1 MQDAVFDHRPAKE
14 EGFQMGSKM
23 DDKVRETGAK
33 LYDIA
38 EKSKPSVFKK
48 DYWTGKVLDLSMKNE
63 AFKQEMFRFVDV
75 FPYLSRPESVARHIQ
90 EYFCRSE
97 QQFPKTMQWGL
108 SKVKPDSITAKM
120 AAKSIGKNINTMG
133 KQFITGE
140 TIDEAAKVMLKGR
153 NKDGVAWTVKI
164 LKEAVTST
172 QEEEEFLAQQIE
184 LMQRYSEI
192 VQDWPALGTGEIGG
206 LDWGFSPQVNI
217 SLMASC
223 LYSQY
228 LPKSC
233 AMDYA
238 IDRAKERLRP
248 IYRKALELNAYVL
261 MDMEHLPAR
270 RFTLELFKS
279 INEEPEFRHWPHKGI
294 AYQSYMKDAEPLLAE
309 LLDWAKK
316 GDQNFGIRLIKGAF
330 WDEEVVLANLYNYP
344 IPVYTNKHA
353 TDASF
358 ERCARMILENHRS
371 VQLKC
376 GSHNIRTVAFVIEC
390 ARELNVPDDRLEFQ
404 MLHGMA
410 ENLREAWK
418 QHNLRLRL
426 YSPVGDIVPGMA
438 YLVRRLLENTSSESF
453 LRQSFVNGAAREEM
467 LRDPAVLAAE
477 SPQSEKDAPAAPE
490 YGKKGPFSNEPPV
503 EWDVSTHAAFA
514 AALENAKASFPRQ
527 VKPVVNGA
535 PAAGA
540 DKTVSTDPNQPDR
553 VVAEVDCADIDTVEK
568 AVAAAKK
575 AFEGWSVTHAE
586 KRADYLF
593 EAARVARAERH
604 ELAALLVYES
614 GKNWN
619 EAQADVCETI
629 DFLEFYGREMVRL
642 DKPRVASELPGES
655 SRLGT
660 IPRGIGAVVAP
671 WNFALPISVGMAAA
685 AIVTGNTVVYK
696 PASPTPAI
704 GQAVFEL
711 FSSVNL
717 PPGVM
722 NFVPGPGPQIG
733 DALVTHKDIAFTVFT
748 GSREVGLGIIEKSGY
763 TPAGASQ
770 VKKVIA
776 EMGGKNAI
784 IVDSDADIDA
794 AVGPIIQS
802 AFGYM
807 GQKCS
812 AASRLIVLEENY
824 DKFVQKFRYA
834 AESLV
839 FGAAEDPRS
848 DIGAVI
854 DAGAKQK
861 IEQYIDIGMT
871 EGKLLTRGR
880 EGQGPGHFVAP
891 AVFTGISPE
900 SRLAREEIFGPVV
913 CIIKVEDFQ
922 QALQTAN
929 ATSYALTGGL
939 FSRSP
944 ANIER
949 ACREFMVGSLY
960 INRAITGAMM
970 KRHPFGGFKMSGV
983 GSKAMGQDYL
993 PQFMFTRTI
1002 VENTFRSGF
1011 APMDDE
1017 ESAT

>member
-1 MQDAVFDHRPAKE
+1 MT
-14 EGFQMGSKM
+14 SKM
-23 DDKVRETGAK
+23 DDKIRKTGNE

-38 EKSKPSVFKK
+38 GKSKPSLFKK
-48 DYWTGKVLDLSMKNE
+48 DYWTGKVMDLSMKNE

-90 EYFCRSE
+90 EYFCRPE
-97 QQFPKTMQWGL
+97 QDFPKTMRWGL
-108 SKVKPDSITAKM
+108 SRVKPDSMAAKM
-120 AAKSIGKNINTMG
+120 AARSIGKNISTMG

-153 NKDGVAWTVKI
+153 KKDGVAWTVKI

-172 QEEEEFLAQQIE
+172 QEEEEFLTQQIE
-184 LMQRYSEI
+184 LMERYREI
-192 VQDWPALGTGEIGG
+192 VKEWPALGTGVKGG
-206 LDWGFSPQVNI
+206 PDWGYSPQVNI
-217 SLMASC
+217 SLMSSC

-279 INEEPEFRHWPHKGI
+279 INDESEFRDWPHKGI
-294 AYQSYMKDAEPLLAE
+294 AYQAYMKDAEPLLAE
-309 LLDWAKK
+309 LIDWAKK
-316 GDQNFGIRLIKGAF
+316 GDHNFGMRLIKGAF

-344 IPVYTNKHA
+344 IPVFTNKHA
-353 TDASF
+353 TDACF
-358 ERCARMILENHRS
+358 ERCARTVLENHRYI
-371 VQLKC
+371 QLKC
-376 GSHNIRTVAFVIEC
+376 ASHNIRTVAHAIES
-390 ARELNVPDDRLEFQ
+390 ARELNVPEDRLEFQ

-418 QHNLRLRL
+418 KYNLRLRL
-426 YSPVGDIVPGMA
+426 YSPVGEIVPGMA

-453 LRQSFVNGAAREEM
+453 LRQSFANGAAREEM
-467 LRDPAVLAAE
+467 LRDPAILAKE
-477 SPQSEKDAPAAPE
+477 NPEPEKEKEDASE
-490 YGKKGPFSNEPPV
+490 YGAKGPFANEPPV
-503 EWDVSTHAAFA
+503 EWDVPTHAAFA
-514 AALENAKASFPRQ
+514 TALENTKKTFPRK
-527 VKPVVNGA
+527 VLPVINGA
-535 PAAGA
+535 PMAGT
-540 DKTVSTDPNQPDR
+540 KQELSTDPNQPER
-553 VVAEVDCADIDTVEK
+553 VVAEVACANTDTVEK
-568 AVAAAKK
+568 AVAAAKS
-575 AFEGWSVTHAE
+575 ALAAWSVTPAE

-593 EAARVARAERH
+593 KASEQVRTQRH
-604 ELAALLVYES
+604 DLAALLVYEG

-619 EAQADVCETI
+619 EAQADICETV
-629 DFLEFYGREMVRL
+629 DFLEFYGREMIRL

-655 SRLGT
+655 SRLGY
-660 IPRGIGAVVAP
+660 IPRGVGAVIAP
-671 WNFALPISVGMAAA
+671 WNFPLPISIGMTSA

-696 PASPTPAI
+696 PASQTPAI
-704 GQAVFEL
+704 GQAVYDIFK
-711 FSSVNL
+711 SVDL
-717 PPGVM
+717 PKGVL
-722 NFVPGPGPQIG
+722 NFVPGPGAEIG

-748 GSREVGLGIIEKSGY
+748 GSKETGLGIIEKSGR
-763 TPAGASQ
+763 TPAGAQQ
-770 VKKVIA
+770 VKNVIA

-784 IVDSDADIDA
+784 IIDGDADIDA
-794 AVGPIIQS
+794 AVWPIVQS

-824 DKFVQKFRYA
+824 DRFIPKFKNAV
-834 AESLV
+834 ETLM
-839 FGAAEDPRS
+839 FGPAEDPRN

-854 DAGAKQK
+854 DAAAREK
-861 IEQYIDIGMT
+861 ILKYIEIGNT
-871 EGKLLTRGR
+871 EGKLLTRGA
-880 EGQGPGHFVAP
+880 EGKGPGHFVP
-891 AVFTGISPE
+891 PTVFTDISPE
-900 SRLAREEIFGPVV
+900 SRLAQEEIFGPVV
-913 CIIKVEDFQ
+913 CIFKVKDFD
-922 QALQTAN
+922 QALMVAN
-929 ATSYALTGGL
+929 DTEFALTGGL

-949 ACREFMVGSLY
+949 ACRELMVGSLY
-960 INRAITGAMM
+960 INRGTTGAMM

-993 PQFMFTRTI
+993 PQFMVTRTI

-1011 APMDDE
+1011 APM
-1017 ESAT
+1017 

>member
-1 MQDAVFDHRPAKE
+1 
-14 EGFQMGSKM
+14 MGSKL
-23 DDKVRETGAK
+23 DDKIRETGNK

-38 EKSKPSVFKK
+38 GKSKPSLFKK
-48 DYWTGKVLDLSMKNE
+48 DYWTGKVMDLSMKNE

-75 FPYLSRPESVARHIQ
+75 FPYLTRPESVARHIQ
-90 EYFCRSE
+90 EYFCRPD
-97 QQFPKTMQWGL
+97 QDFPKTMRWGL
-108 SKVKPDSITAKM
+108 SRVKPDSM
-120 AAKSIGKNINTMG
+120 AARLAARSIGKNINTMG

-140 TIDEAAKVMLKGR
+140 TIDDAAKVMLKGR
-153 NKDGVAWTVKI
+153 KKDGVAWTVKI

-172 QEEEEFLAQQIE
+172 REEEAFLVQQIE
-184 LMQRYSEI
+184 LMERYSEI
-192 VQDWPALGTGEIGG
+192 VKEWPALGTGEPGG
-206 LDWGFSPQVNI
+206 PDWGFSPQVNI

-248 IYRKALELNAYVL
+248 IYRKAMALNAYVL

-279 INEEPEFRHWPHKGI
+279 INDEPEFRDWPHKGI
-294 AYQSYMKDAEPLLAE
+294 AYQAYMKDAEPLLAE

-316 GDQNFGIRLIKGAF
+316 GDHNFGMRLIKGAF

-344 IPVYTNKHA
+344 VPVFTNKHE

-358 ERCARMILENHRS
+358 ERCARMVLENHRHI
-371 VQLKC
+371 QLKC
-376 GSHNIRTVAFVIEC
+376 GSHNIRSVAYVIGC
-390 ARELNVPDDRLEFQ
+390 AAELGVPEDRLEFQ

-418 QHNLRLRL
+418 KHNLRLRL
-426 YSPVGDIVPGMA
+426 YSPVGEIVPGMA

-453 LRQSFVNGAAREEM
+453 LRQSFVDGTAREEM
-467 LRDPAVLAAE
+467 LRDPAIVAQE
-477 SPQSEKDAPAAPE
+477 SPAPEKDYKIESE
-490 YGKKGPFSNEPPV
+490 YGEKGPFSNEPPV
-503 EWDVSTHAAFA
+503 EWDVPTHAAFA
-514 AALENAKASFPRQ
+514 AALENTKKSFPRQ
-527 VKPVVNGA
+527 VLPVVNGA
-535 PAAGA
+535 PTAGEKKA
-540 DKTVSTDPNQPDR
+540 LSTDPNQPER
-553 VVAEVDCADIDTVEK
+553 VVAEVACADPGTIEK
-568 AVAAAKK
+568 AVSAAKA
-575 AFEGWSVTHAE
+575 AFVAWSVTAAE
-586 KRADYLF
+586 KRAGYLF
-593 EAARVARAERH
+593 KAAQQVRARH
-604 ELAALLVYES
+604 HDLAALLVYEA

-619 EAQADVCETI
+619 EAQADICEAI

-655 SRLGT
+655 SRLGF
-660 IPRGIGAVVAP
+660 IPRGIGAVIAP
-671 WNFALPISVGMAAA
+671 WNFALPISIGMVSA

-696 PASPTPAI
+696 PASQTPAV
-704 GQAVFEL
+704 GQAVYDIFD
-711 FSSVNL
+711 SVNL
-717 PPGVM
+717 PEGVL
-722 NFVPGPGPQIG
+722 NFIPGPGAEIG
-733 DALVTHKDIAFTVFT
+733 DFLVTHKDIAFTVFT
-748 GSREVGLGIIEKSGY
+748 GSKEVGLGIIEKSAHA
-763 TPAGASQ
+763 PAGAQ
-770 VKKVIA
+770 HVKNVIA

-784 IVDSDADIDA
+784 IVDSDADLDA

-824 DKFVQKFRYA
+824 DKFVDKFKNA
-834 AESLV
+834 VETLL
-839 FGAAEDPRS
+839 FGPAEDPRS
-848 DIGAVI
+848 DVGAVI
-854 DAGAKQK
+854 DAGARQK
-861 IEQYIDIGMT
+861 IEQYIEIGLAD
-871 EGKLLTRGR
+871 GKLLTRGG
-880 EGQGPGHFVAP
+880 EGEGPGHFVPP
-891 AVFTGISPE
+891 AVFIDISPA
-900 SRLAREEIFGPVV
+900 SRLAQEEIFGPVV
-913 CIIKVEDFQ
+913 CILKVNDFE
-922 QALQTAN
+922 QALQVAN
-929 ATSYALTGGL
+929 GTPYALTGGL

-960 INRAITGAMM
+960 INRGTTGAMM

-1011 APMDDE
+1011 APMQDE
-1017 ESAT
+1017 G

>member
-1 MQDAVFDHRPAKE
+1 MA
-14 EGFQMGSKM
+14 SKL
-23 DDKVRETGAK
+23 DDKIRETGMK

-38 EKSKPSVFKK
+38 EKSKPSLFRK
-48 DYWTGKVLDLSMKNE
+48 DYWTGKVMDLSMKNE

-75 FPYLSRPESVARHIQ
+75 FPYLTNPESVARHIQ
-90 EYFCRSE
+90 EYFCRPD
-97 QQFPKTMQWGL
+97 QDFPKTMRWGL
-108 SKVKPDSITAKM
+108 SKVKPDSIAAKM
-120 AAKSIGKNINTMG
+120 AAKSIGKNISTMG

-153 NKDGVAWTVKI
+153 QKDGVAWTVKI

-172 QEEEEFLAQQIE
+172 REEEEFLEKQIE
-184 LMQRYSEI
+184 LLERYSEI
-192 VQDWPALGTGEIGG
+192 VKEWPALGTGEKGG
-206 LDWGFSPQVNI
+206 PDWGVSPQVNI

-279 INEEPEFRHWPHKGI
+279 INDEPEFRDWPHKGI
-294 AYQSYMKDAEPLLAE
+294 AYQAYMKDAEPLLAE

-316 GDQNFGIRLIKGAF
+316 GGHNFGMRLIKGAF

-344 IPVYTNKHA
+344 IPVFTNKHA
-353 TDASF
+353 TDGSY
-358 ERCARMILENHRS
+358 ERCARTVLKNHRYI
-371 VQLKC
+371 QLKC
-376 GSHNIRTVAFVIEC
+376 ASHNIRTVAYVIEC
-390 ARELNVPDDRLEFQ
+390 ARELNVPEGRLEFQ

-418 QHNLRLRL
+418 KHNLRLRL
-426 YSPVGDIVPGMA
+426 YSPVGEIVPGMA

-453 LRQSFVNGAAREEM
+453 LRQSFANGAAREEM
-467 LRDPAVLAAE
+467 LRDPAILANE
-477 SPQSEKDAPAAPE
+477 NPQPEKDNEAASE
-490 YGKKGPFSNEPPV
+490 YGEKGPFSNEPPV
-503 EWDVSTHAAFA
+503 EWDIPTHAAFA
-514 AALENAKASFPRQ
+514 AALENKKASFPRQ
-527 VKPVVNGA
+527 VLPVVNGA
-535 PAAGA
+535 PIAGG
-540 DKTVSTDPNQPDR
+540 KKMLSRDPNEPER
-553 VVAEVDCADIDTVEK
+553 VVAEVVCADTETVEK
-568 AVAAAKK
+568 AVAAAKT
-575 AFEGWSVTHAE
+575 AIVDWSVTPAE

-593 EAARVARAERH
+593 MAAERVRAKRH
-604 ELAALLVYES
+604 DLAALLVYEA

-619 EAQADVCETI
+619 EAQADICEAV
-629 DFLEFYGREMVRL
+629 DFLEFYGREMIRL
-642 DKPRVASELPGES
+642 NQPRVASELPGES
-655 SRLGT
+655 SRLGY
-660 IPRGIGAVVAP
+660 IPRGVGAVIAP
-671 WNFALPISVGMAAA
+671 WNFPLPISIGMTSA

-696 PASPTPAI
+696 PASQTPAI
-704 GQAVFEL
+704 GQAVYDIFN
-711 FSSVNL
+711 SVDL
-717 PPGVM
+717 PKGVL
-722 NFVPGPGPQIG
+722 NFVPGPGGEIG
-733 DALVTHKDIAFTVFT
+733 DALVTRKDVAFTVFT
-748 GSREVGLGIIEKSGY
+748 GSKEVGLGIIEKSGR
-763 TPAGASQ
+763 TPEGAQ
-770 VKKVIA
+770 HVKNVIA

-784 IVDSDADIDA
+784 IIDSDADFDA
-794 AVGPIIQS
+794 AVWPVIQS

-824 DKFVQKFRYA
+824 DKFVSKFKNA
-834 AESLV
+834 VETLIC
-839 FGAAEDPRS
+839 GPAEDSRS

-854 DAGAKQK
+854 DAGAKEK
-861 IEQYIDIGMT
+861 IEKYIEIGHS
-871 EGKLLTRGR
+871 EGKLLTRGAAA
-880 EGQGPGHFVAP
+880 EGPGHFVP
-891 AVFTGISPE
+891 PTVFTDITPD
-900 SRLAREEIFGPVV
+900 SRLAQEEIFGPVV
-913 CIIKVEDFQ
+913 CIIKVKDFEK
-922 QALQTAN
+922 ALQVAN
-929 ATSYALTGGL
+929 GTQYALTGGL

-960 INRAITGAMM
+960 INRGTTGAMM

-993 PQFMFTRTI
+993 PQFMYTRTI

-1011 APMDDE
+1011 APMKDDP
-1017 ESAT
+1017 SAK